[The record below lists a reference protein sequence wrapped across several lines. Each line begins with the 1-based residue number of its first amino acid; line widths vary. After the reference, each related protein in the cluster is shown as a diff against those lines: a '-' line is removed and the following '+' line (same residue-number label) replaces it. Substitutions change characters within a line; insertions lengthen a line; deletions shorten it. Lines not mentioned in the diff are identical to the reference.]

1 MSNEL
6 LNPVAIDHETL
17 LRLENNLT
25 LFKFVNREFSDKF
38 AVENEKIGYTF
49 NARVPVR
56 LRGRVG
62 DAMKPEDVRE
72 TVVPIVVNRLWG
84 QDLIFSDQDLT
95 MTVERFGERYIE
107 PCSSIIANMID
118 GEGCDLMLGGYNLA
132 GTAGSLANNLSNYT
146 AAKVAL
152 AKTATPAVHS
162 LMSAVVSPD
171 DEASLLGFANNY
183 FNPAKTISDQY
194 MTGKMGQAVGLKFSM
209 DQNIARQ
216 TIGLVGGTPIVAGAN
231 QTGSSLATS
240 GWTAS
245 TQVLN
250 AGDIVSVVGMN
261 GVNPVSWR
269 DTGALR
275 TFVVTAN
282 VTSDGGGLATIPIAP
297 PMDFDTTSQFQTV
310 VNAPPNGNA
319 IKVYNTAA
327 ANFANISGAPSAQ
340 NMVFHRDAM
349 TLVVVRL
356 EKPGGMEW
364 SEEVYNKEIGLS
376 CRLVRGY
383 DIRGNQKLVRVDVLG
398 GWKLVRPEFLCRV
411 ASA

>member
-1 MSNEL
+1 M
-6 LNPVAIDHETL
+6 
-17 LRLENNLT
+17 
-25 LFKFVNREFSDKF
+25 
-38 AVENEKIGYTF
+38 
-49 NARVPVR
+49 PVR

-84 QDLIFSDQDLT
+84 QDLLFSDQDLT

-118 GEGCDLMLGGYNLA
+118 GEGCDLMRGAYNLA
-132 GTAGSLANNLSNYT
+132 GTAGTLANNLSNYT

-152 AKTATPAVHS
+152 AKTATPQVHS
-162 LMSAVVSPD
+162 LMSSVVSPD
-171 DEASLLGFANNY
+171 DEASLLGFGPNY
-183 FNPAKTISDQY
+183 FNPAKTIGDQY

-216 TIGLVGGTPIVAGAN
+216 LIGLVNGTPVVNGAN
-231 QTGSSLATS
+231 QSGSTLLSS
-240 GWTAS
+240 GWTA
-245 TQVLN
+245 TAGIQVLN
-250 AGDIVSVVGMN
+250 EGDIISVVGMN

-269 DTGALR
+269 DTGTLR
-275 TFVVTAN
+275 TVVVTAN
-282 VTSDGGGLATIPIAP
+282 VLSASDGTASIPIAP
-297 PMDFDTTSQFQTV
+297 DINYDTTSQFQTV
-310 VNAPPNGNA
+310 VNAPPNGNG
-319 IKVYNTAA
+319 IKVYNTASTA
-327 ANFANISGAPSAQ
+327 FANISGVSSAQ

-376 CRLVRGY
+376 CRLIRGY